1 MALTRA
7 ESQGVVAHL
16 DHHCFGEEEVL
27 AKLGLFVPGWT
38 GVSLQPASLPSY
50 WAVYSSLGLKSVY
63 FERRECLGFIT
74 GETIGS
80 SSTMDGT
87 EGFLSRSR

>member
-1 MALTRA
+1 MLILTTIA
-7 ESQGVVAHL
+7 
-16 DHHCFGEEEVL
+16 FGEEEVL
-27 AKLGLFVPGWT
+27 AELGLFGPGWT
-38 GVSLQPASLPSY
+38 GVSLQPALLPSY